1 MRTRRYAQQI
11 YRMRKVAIDRTE
23 VVRLENGALSTET
36 RPTLAV
42 AVFPSPVRGVEPYQ
56 YVPATADEAYA
67 ETAAHL
73 REWYG
78 IQSHQ
83 LCIA

>member
-1 MRTRRYAQQI
+1 MRSRRYAQRIFQ
-11 YRMRKVAIDRTE
+11 MRKVAIDRTK
-23 VVRLENGALSTET
+23 VVRLENGALVTET
-36 RPTLAV
+36 QPTLAV
-42 AVFPSPVRGVEPYQ
+42 AVFPSPVRGVEPYR
-56 YVPATADEAYA
+56 YVPATSDEAYA

-83 LCIA
+83 LRIV